1 MDEAEKSRLREHL
14 IELRKFVGKQNR
26 HFAFRTYSRSFL
38 VEWLAKVSKEF
49 GVEIP
54 LLNRMVMSLDVT
66 ATAPVQARVENSGRG
81 G

>member
-54 LLNRMVMSLDVT
+54 LLNRMRFKKGDEVKK
-66 ATAPVQARVENSGRG
+66 
-81 G
+81 